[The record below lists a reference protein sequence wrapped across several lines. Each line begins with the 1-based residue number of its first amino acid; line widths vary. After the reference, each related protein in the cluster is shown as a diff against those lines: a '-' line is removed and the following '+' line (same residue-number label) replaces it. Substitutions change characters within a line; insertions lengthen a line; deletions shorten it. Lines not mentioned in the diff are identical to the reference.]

1 MVRTRKTAD
10 IIKEANDWLGTFP
23 GLMRLES
30 YDKPPEEKAE
40 LAVVAAV
47 IARAHS
53 QLSQRWQ
60 RQQKE
65 HL

>member
-1 MVRTRKTAD
+1 MARTRKTAD
-10 IIKEANDWLGTFP
+10 IIKEANDWLGRFP
-23 GLMRLES
+23 GVLRLES
-30 YDKPPEEKAE
+30 CDKPPEEKAE
-40 LAVVAAV
+40 LAAVAAV

-65 HL
+65 QS